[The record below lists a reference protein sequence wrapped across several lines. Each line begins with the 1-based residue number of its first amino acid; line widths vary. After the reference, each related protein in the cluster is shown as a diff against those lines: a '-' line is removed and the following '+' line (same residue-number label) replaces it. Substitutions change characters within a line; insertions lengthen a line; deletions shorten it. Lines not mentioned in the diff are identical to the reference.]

1 MRQCESDLS
10 RKELGLVLREH
21 THFDQVAEELTAL
34 DELHQEVDTVL
45 ILEDVLHVDQEWVID
60 LAQDVFLQL
69 DVLHLLILEND
80 ILANDFHGEQ
90 LLGSNLLDK
99 EHLTEGT
106 LADQFAN
113 LEVLQRDLSVLR
125 ASENSSSTTNH

>member
-1 MRQCESDLS
+1 MRQSERDLGC
-10 RKELGLVLREH
+10 KELGLVLREH
-21 THFDQVAEELTAL
+21 AHFDQVAEEFATL

-45 ILEDVLHVDQEWVID
+45 ILEYVLHVDQEWVID

-69 DVLHLLILEND
+69 NILHLLIFEND
-80 ILANDFHGEQ
+80 ILANDLHGEQ
-90 LLGSNLLDK
+90 LLGSNLLDQ

-113 LEVLQRDLSVLR
+113 LEVL
-125 ASENSSSTTNH
+125 